1 MDKTVLLVDYSTY
14 LHRSKC
20 KERLAYKEIVLPPQ
34 KDRVV
39 IFEVFTKRDMTF
51 THVTEIFFFLR
62 SLNFEHINLQGV
74 TGEGD
79 GPIGWNCCESDSPGK
94 V

>member
-1 MDKTVLLVDYSTY
+1 MHEAVLLGDYSTY

-20 KERLAYKEIVLPPQ
+20 KEFLAYKEIGLPPQ

-39 IFEVFTKRDMTF
+39 IFEVITKRGMTF
-51 THVTEIFFFLR
+51 THMTEILFVLR
-62 SLNFEHINLQGV
+62 SLNIEHIYLPVV
-74 TGEGD
+74 TGEGAE
-79 GPIGWNCCESDSPGK
+79 PIGWNCYESDSPGK